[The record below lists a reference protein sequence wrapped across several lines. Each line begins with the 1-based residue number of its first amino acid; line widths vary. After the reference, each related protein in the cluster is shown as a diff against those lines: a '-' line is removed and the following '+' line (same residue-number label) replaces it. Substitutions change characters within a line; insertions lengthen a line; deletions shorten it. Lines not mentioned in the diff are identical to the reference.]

1 MAEETTNITELVG
14 LISMNGVVIFLEC
27 FLECVCPD
35 SMKFAESLADETVK
49 VGVRSFL
56 RTTFDNHI
64 TEFNLETF

>member
-14 LISMNGVVIFLEC
+14 LISMNSVVIFLEC